1 MFVARPRPLLEPA
14 PAWSADELAAALRA
28 VAPVAVLT
36 GAGVSTGSGIPDYRD
51 HQGAWKR
58 RAPMQLSEFTGSERG
73 RQRYWA
79 RSLVGWRTVETAQPN
94 PAHREI
100 AALEARGLVGPVI
113 TQNVDGLHQA
123 AGSRSVLDLHGR
135 LDRVECLDCGQ
146 VVPRAEHQA
155 RLEAANPGWAA
166 SARQVATA
174 PDGDADLLD
183 ADYSHFAVP
192 GCHACGGL
200 LKPAVVFFGETV
212 PSARVEQAFEAVAG
226 AGALLVV
233 GSSLMVWSG
242 YRFVRAAAAA
252 RQPVYVLGLG
262 VTRGDAEAD
271 GRLTAD
277 CGEGLAALRHALDQS
292 RGRM

>member
-1 MFVARPRPLLEPA
+1 MARPRPLPA
-14 PAWSADELAAALRA
+14 PAQALSAHELAATLTA
-28 VAPVAVLT
+28 VGPVAVLT

-58 RAPMQLSEFTGSERG
+58 RAPMQLAEFTGSERG

-94 PAHREI
+94 PAHHEI
-100 AALEARGLVGPVI
+100 ATLEARGVIGPVI

-135 LDRVECLDCGQ
+135 LDRVECLDCGR
-146 VVPRAEHQA
+146 VIPRAEHQA
-155 RLEAANPGWAA
+155 RLEAANPGWAR
-166 SARQVATA
+166 SARHVATA
-174 PDGDADLLD
+174 PDGDADLMD
-183 ADYSHFAVP
+183 ADYGHFTVP
-192 GCHACGGL
+192 ACRSCGGM

-212 PSARVEQAFEAVAG
+212 PAGRVAQAFQAVAE

-252 RQPVYVLGLG
+252 GQPVYVLGLG

-277 CGEGLAALRHALDQS
+277 CGEGLAALRLALDHSS
-292 RGRM
+292 RMR